1 MYLKKRK
8 ILIKQIKVLKL
19 ACDSQKSSSEVT
31 CIEQDPNNPQRL
43 AVGYLDGTLR
53 LFNLKT
59 KPQGASNEFSNQV
72 SIEQQSIKCFLTF
85 NGHKTS
91 ITSINFDS
99 QGVRLV
105 TGSKD
110 TELVIWDLIGEC
122 GLFRLKGHKAPINKA
137 VFMNKLNVLISW

>member
-1 MYLKKRK
+1 M
-8 ILIKQIKVLKL
+8 
-19 ACDSQKSSSEVT
+19 SSEVT
-31 CIEQDPNNPQRL
+31 CIEQDPKNANRL
-43 AVGYLDGTLR
+43 AVGYLDGSLR
-53 LFNLKT
+53 MFNLKT
-59 KPQGASNEFSNQV
+59 KPSMTSSDFSTQTKL
-72 SIEQQSIKCFLTF
+72 EQQSIGCFLTF

-91 ITSINFDS
+91 VTSINFDE